1 MVGMCVKSR
10 YVYGVFSCTTSCQ
23 VVVDVVFV

>member
-10 YVYGVFSCTTSCQ
+10 NVYGVFPCTTSCQ
-23 VVVDVVFV
+23 VVVDIVFL